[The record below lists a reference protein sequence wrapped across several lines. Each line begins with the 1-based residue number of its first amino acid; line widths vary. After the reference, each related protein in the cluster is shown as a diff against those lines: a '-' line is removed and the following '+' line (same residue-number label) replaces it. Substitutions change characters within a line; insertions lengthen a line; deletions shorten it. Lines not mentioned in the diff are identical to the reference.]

1 MKREE
6 KKKPSHGDTRYNLT
20 QIDSDNNIEVA
31 EESAV

>member
-1 MKREE
+1 MNREE
-6 KKKPSHGDTRYNLT
+6 NKNPSHGDMRYNLT